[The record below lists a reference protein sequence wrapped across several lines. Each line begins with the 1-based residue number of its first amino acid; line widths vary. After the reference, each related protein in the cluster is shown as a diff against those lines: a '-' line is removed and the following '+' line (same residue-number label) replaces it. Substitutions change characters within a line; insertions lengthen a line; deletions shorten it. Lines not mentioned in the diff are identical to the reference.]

1 MRISLISL
9 AALAIVGSALPANAQ
24 PVPSGWGYV
33 PAPYAPVPYGNTDD
47 RERYADRYQ
56 RVSWGDD
63 DDRGREHR
71 DNGRHG
77 GDRRHD
83 DRRDDRRGDA
93 RDWQRGGG
101 YNYNRPDPRYNGY
114 YANNY
119 YRGGNYQARR
129 LGANDRIYRGQDNRY
144 YCRRSDGTTGLII
157 GALGGGVLGNVIAPG
172 GSKTLGSILGG
183 GLGAVL
189 GSSIDRGNVTC
200 R

>member
-1 MRISLISL
+1 MRLSLISL
-9 AALAIVGSALPANAQ
+9 AALAIVGTAVPVIAQ
-24 PVPSGWGYV
+24 PAPSGWSYGSAPHGNGY
-33 PAPYAPVPYGNTDD
+33 GH
-47 RERYADRYQ
+47 DRYQ
-56 RVSWGDD
+56 PASWGDD
-63 DDRGREHR
+63 DRRGREHH
-71 DNGRHG
+71 DNGRRGNNHR
-77 GDRRHD
+77 DD
-83 DRRDDRRGDA
+83 DRRDDRRDDA

-119 YRGGNYQARR
+119 YRGGSYQTRR

-189 GSSIDRGNVTC
+189 GNSIDRGNVTC

>member
-1 MRISLISL
+1 MRTSLISL
-9 AALAIVGSALPANAQ
+9 AALAIVSTAMPAIGH
-24 PVPSGWGYV
+24 PDLSGWTNGA
-33 PAPYAPVPYGNTDD
+33 APFGTS
-47 RERYADRYQ
+47 ADRDRFQ
-56 RVSWGDD
+56 PVSWGNDD
-63 DDRGREHR
+63 KRGREHH

-77 GDRRHD
+77 NNRRDD
-83 DRRDDRRGDA
+83 DRRDDRRDDA

-101 YNYNRPDPRYNGY
+101 YSYNRPDPRYNGY
-114 YANNY
+114 YADNY
-119 YRGGNYQARR
+119 YRGGSYQTRR
-129 LGANDRIYRGQDNRY
+129 LGANDRIYRGRDNRY